1 MSILTQVFQASNIAD
16 LVASVNAA
24 LALLVGGSAVKLLQV
39 SVIQPENL
47 ERRQLKA
54 NQLQAVITYNTTPVG
69 AQAAPFVLNIKTAGD
84 PLSLATA
91 LNALAATGGL
101 NFVSGARMMSQNI
114 PGNIPQLMAWM
125 LTSTDA
131 GAAAN
136 YVPT

>member
-1 MSILTQVFQASNIAD
+1 MSILTQVFQASNVAD
-16 LVASVNAA
+16 LVAAVNTA

-54 NQLQAVITYNTTPVG
+54 NQLQAVITFNTTPVG
-69 AQAAPFVLNIKTAGD
+69 AQTTPFVLNIKTAGD
-84 PLSLATA
+84 AASLATA

-101 NFVSGARMMSQNI
+101 NFVSGARLMSQNV

-125 LTSTDA
+125 LTSTDT